1 MSNNNWNNS
10 QYPHQDPWDHGTYQT
25 GYTRP
30 PRRNRGL
37 VALLL
42 IIIIFLCG
50 IVSILTMLNI
60 RIFQEMAT
68 QSPQETAAIDFIGT
82 NTVPATIP
90 TEQQISKNQDPP
102 AVTTPAVSENQGIQ
116 INPSPDSVPNFSQ
129 EGGLSYQEIYV
140 KAIDSVVSVVCT
152 LGNGG
157 SSGTGVILTHDGYIV
172 TNAHVV
178 EGAEEILIGLTNG
191 MQYPAQLV
199 GADNFSDL
207 AVLHISATGLTAAE
221 FGDSQVLRVGD
232 AVAAIGNPLG
242 TELWGSMTPG
252 IISGLN
258 REITTGGR
266 TMNLLQTNAA
276 LNSGN
281 SGGPLLNC
289 YGQVI
294 GINTMKMGDSMSA
307 AGVEGLGF
315 AIPSTTVQEI
325 VNQLIMQGYVSGRP
339 GLGLIGE
346 SVTMFDQMYY
356 RLPQGL
362 YINKVVE
369 GSNAE
374 AVGIRSGD
382 ILLSLDGVQIT
393 DEESLSQLLYSYQVG
408 DTVQAEIYR
417 YRNRTRYTVTLT
429 IEEANS

>member
-1 MSNNNWNNS
+1 MSNNNNWKNS
-10 QYPHQDPWDHGTYQT
+10 EYPDQDPWDRGTYQT

-30 PRRNRGL
+30 PRRSRGL

-42 IIIIFLCG
+42 VIIIFLCG

-60 RIFQEMAT
+60 RIFQEMT
-68 QSPQETAAIDFIGT
+68 TNIPKETAAIDFIGT
-82 NTVPATIP
+82 ETVPP
-90 TEQQISKNQDPP
+90 S
-102 AVTTPAVSENQGIQ
+102 AVSEIPADTQSAAEVTVPTEKSGGIQ
-116 INPSPDSVPNFSQ
+116 IHPSPESIPNIPQ

-140 KAIDSVVSVVCT
+140 KAIDSVVSITCQ
-152 LGNGG
+152 LDGG
-157 SSGTGVILTHDGYIV
+157 HSSGTGVVLTADGYVV

-178 EGAEEILIGLTNG
+178 EGAREITVGLTDGREFTASLIGE
-191 MQYPAQLV
+191 
-199 GADNFSDL
+199 DSFSDL
-207 AVLHISATGLTAAE
+207 AVLYIAASDLKPAE
-221 FGDSQVLRVGD
+221 FGDSAVLRVGD

-252 IISGLN
+252 IVSGVN

-266 TMNLLQTNAA
+266 TMNLIQTNAA

-289 YGQVI
+289 YGQVV

-315 AIPSTTVQEI
+315 AIPSTMVQQI
-325 VNQLIMQGYVSGRP
+325 VNQLMDQGYVSGRP
-339 GLGLIGE
+339 TLGLQGKEVSI
-346 SVTMFDQMYY
+346 FYQMYY
-356 RLPQGL
+356 RMPQGL
-362 YINKVVE
+362 YIDEVAP
-369 GSNAE
+369 GSGAE
-374 AVGIRSGD
+374 TAGIHSGD
-382 ILLSLDGVQIT
+382 ILISLDGVQVT
-393 DEESLSQLLYSYQVG
+393 SQERLKQLLYGYQVG

-417 YRNRTRYTVTLT
+417 HRNRTLYTITLT